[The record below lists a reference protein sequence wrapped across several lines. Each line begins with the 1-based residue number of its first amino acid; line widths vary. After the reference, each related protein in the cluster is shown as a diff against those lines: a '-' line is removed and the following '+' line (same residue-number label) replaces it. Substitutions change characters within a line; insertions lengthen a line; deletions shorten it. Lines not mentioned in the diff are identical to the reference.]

1 MTLSSRT
8 LAGVSLAV
16 MVAALA
22 TAWGFQLIGNFTPC
36 PLCLE
41 QRVPYYVGI
50 PLGLVALFLIG
61 RVPTLGRLFMLG
73 AAAAMVWTVGLGVYH
88 AGAEWAFWP
97 GPDTCGG
104 GEAVTDASN
113 LLAAIEQSTFVSC
126 TDVQGRILGL
136 SFAGWNVVAAG
147 FAALVMLA
155 AAFAPRAP
163 RAADDAHTAVSRA

>member
-8 LAGVSLAV
+8 LAVVSLIV
-16 MVAALA
+16 MAAALA
-22 TAWGFQLIGNFTPC
+22 TAWGFQLIGGFTPC

-50 PLGLVALFLIG
+50 PLAMVALVLPD
-61 RVPTLGRLFMLG
+61 RMPTLARLFMLG
-73 AAAAMVWTVGLGVYH
+73 AAAAMVWTAGLGVYH

-113 LLAAIEQSTFVSC
+113 LLAAIEQSSFVSC

-147 FAALVMLA
+147 FAAIVMLA
-155 AAFAPRAP
+155 AAFAPRN
-163 RAADDAHTAVSRA
+163 DHAHGDGPTVASRA